1 MKLNSMNEVEQSL
14 LNPGTVYT
22 DLALVS
28 NEYGNRS
35 PRYFKAINAIAD
47 SSSKKYQVQ
56 TGI

>member
-1 MKLNSMNEVEQSL
+1 MNEVEQSL